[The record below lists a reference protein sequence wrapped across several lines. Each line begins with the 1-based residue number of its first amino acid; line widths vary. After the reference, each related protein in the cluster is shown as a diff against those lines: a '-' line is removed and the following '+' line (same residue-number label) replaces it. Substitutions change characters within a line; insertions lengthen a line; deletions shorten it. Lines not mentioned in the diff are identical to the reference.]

1 MDNQEVNRKTKAP
14 GKYSV
19 AFKRK
24 VVNEFSKG
32 LLNKAQLRA
41 KYDIGGKSSIL
52 LWCQK
57 YGNLQYR
64 EKTTVGRPMKDAQ
77 KQKIKDLEK
86 RLKEAEFKLI
96 AYEKLIEITEREEG
110 ISILKKD
117 GAKQS
122 VSLPK
127 PTPEQ

>member
-1 MDNQEVNRKTKAP
+1 MDNQEVRSKTKAP

-24 VVNEFSKG
+24 VVNEYSKG

-57 YGNLQYR
+57 YGNLQYK
-64 EKTTVGRPMKDAQ
+64 EKVTVGRPMKDSQ
-77 KQKIKDLEK
+77 KQRIKDLEK
-86 RLKEAEFKLI
+86 RLKEAEFKVI
-96 AYEKLIEITEREEG
+96 AYEKLIEIAEREDG
-110 ISILKKD
+110 VNILKKD

>member
-1 MDNQEVNRKTKAP
+1 MEDQEFRSKIKAP

-24 VVNEFSKG
+24 VVNEYSKG

-41 KYDIGGKSSIL
+41 KYDIGGKSIIL

-57 YGNLQYR
+57 YGNLQYK
-64 EKTTVGRPMKDAQ
+64 EKTTVGRPMKDSQ
-77 KQKIKDLEK
+77 KQRIKDLEK
-86 RLKEAEFKLI
+86 RLKEAEFKVV
-96 AYEKLIEITEREEG
+96 AYEKLIEIAEREEG

-117 GAKQS
+117 DAKRS

-127 PTPEQ
+127 STREP